1 MGGNSGVDTVDDC
14 VVMIVSMMMMELM
27 MTITMMAIVE
37 MMM

>member
-14 VVMIVSMMMMELM
+14 VVMIVTMMMKLM